1 MIAFVEG
8 RLEYIEDGA
17 CVLDVGG
24 VGYRVFT
31 PMSDISAFAPG
42 TELRLYTYLNVRE
55 DAMLLYGFLSRD
67 SLEVFKQLINVS
79 GVGPKFALAILNSFS
94 AAELVGAIATENT
107 KALSSV
113 SGIGKKTAER
123 IILELKDKIHLSSES
138 VEIDF
143 SAPKAAGVMSPEAA
157 QAVTVL
163 LSLGYGQGEASA
175 AVTKVYQEGMSAEEI
190 IEECM
195 TNVF

>member
-17 CVLDVGG
+17 CVLDVNG

-31 PMSDISAFAPG
+31 PMSEICTYAPG

-55 DAMLLYGFLSRD
+55 DAMLLYGFLTRD

-79 GVGPKFALAILNSFS
+79 GVGPKFALAILNTFS
-94 AAELVGAIATENT
+94 APELVGAIAAEDKN
-107 KALSSV
+107 ALSSV

-138 VEIDF
+138 IEIDYT
-143 SAPKAAGVMSPEAA
+143 PKAAQGALSPEAS

-163 LSLGYGQGEASA
+163 MTLGYGQSESAA
-175 AVTKVYQEGMSAEEI
+175 AVTKVYREGMTADEI
-190 IEECM
+190 VEECM